1 MNNMDY
7 LITLTT
13 KTVKKGIG
21 NKAAALVRLLAAGFD
36 LPVTRV
42 VPEKVFRQFNTAP
55 ELTLKTLA
63 GELSRQLDPTKTYA
77 VRSSSR
83 LEDSDY
89 QSYAGQFA
97 SFLNV
102 SGLEEILTRIKQ
114 VWESAE
120 LNPNTPYDIPRSIK
134 KPAGMAVIV
143 QEMIDAQ
150 WSGVAFSRNPV
161 TGRPEIV
168 IETVKGSGDQLVQQG
183 ITPVR
188 FTAIGEDWTGDPMEE
203 GPGKTTL
210 QQVRDQLLNLK
221 GQLKKDIDVEWVF
234 NGQKIYFIQW
244 RPVTISRYPVIFANH
259 ISREVLPGMIKPLVW
274 SVNVPLVNSAWIR
287 VLEKIMGP
295 LGIKPED
302 LSRQFYYRAYFNM
315 GTFGTLFEK
324 LGMPPDSLEN
334 LMGRKNGPG
343 KSRFRPSWRLVLYL
357 PGITVFLCH
366 FFLLIRHF
374 RKQLKR
380 FETEYTRLADSL
392 QIADDPS
399 RFRENYEALYDFCSR
414 VAYYNIVIPVYMN
427 ITNALLQRKLRKSIP
442 EKTEPDFTRDFP
454 ELKDLDPQSALEPI
468 RQQWFSLD
476 AAARSRILEGNPPGN
491 DPEYSTFS
499 HILDRFFKRFGHF
512 SESGNDFSYP
522 PWRENQALVFDMI
535 NRQLTRKEGV
545 PDDTDNPVMHSIR
558 RSAAYRRAGKMRL
571 YRELISSFYTKAYG
585 LFRPLFLGMGR
596 SLTETGIL
604 SDPED
609 VFFLDLCSLWSLL
622 ENDPAPNPELIR
634 NTMQSIRQTKQE
646 MRDLE
651 NVSLPAVVYGEHAPP
666 LEEYQPEGVF
676 RGIPASMGYARGTV
690 TVIKSLQDIEK
701 MTDGTLLIIPFADI
715 GWTPLLVRAGAIVC
729 ESGGMLSHAAIIARE
744 LGIPAIVSVDHAC
757 TLQDGTPASVDGQNG
772 ILRIGE
778 NAKDDDHGQ

>member
-1 MNNMDY
+1 MDY
-7 LITLTT
+7 LIPLTT
-13 KTVKKGIG
+13 KTTKKGIG
-21 NKAAALVRLLAAGFD
+21 NKAAALVSLLIAGFD
-36 LPVTRV
+36 LPVTWI
-42 VPEKVFRQFNTAP
+42 VPEQVFRHFKTAP
-55 ELTLKTLA
+55 EKTLKTLA
-63 GELSRQLDPTKTYA
+63 GELSRQLDPSKTYA

-83 LEDSDY
+83 LEDSDT

-102 SGLEEILTRIKQ
+102 SGWEEVLTRIQQ

-120 LNPNTPYDIPRSIK
+120 IHPNTLYEIPRRVQR
-134 KPAGMAVIV
+134 PEGMAVIV
-143 QEMIDAQ
+143 QEMIDAH

-168 IETVKGSGDQLVQQG
+168 IEAVKGSGDQLVQQG
-183 ITPVR
+183 ITPMR
-188 FTAIGEDWTGDPMEE
+188 FIAIGEEWSGDPIEE

-210 QQVRDQLLNLK
+210 QQVRDQLLTVK
-221 GQLKKDIDVEWVF
+221 GKLKKDIDVEWVF
-234 NGQKIYFIQW
+234 NGQRIYFIQW

-287 VLEKIMGP
+287 LLEKIMGP

-302 LSRQFYYRAYFNM
+302 LSRQFYHRAYFNM
-315 GTFGTLFEK
+315 GTFGKLFEK

-357 PGITVFLCH
+357 PRITVFLFH
-366 FFLLIRHF
+366 FFMLIRHF
-374 RKQLKR
+374 RKQLNR
-380 FETEYTRLADSL
+380 FETAYARLAAS
-392 QIADDPS
+392 IETTNDPS
-399 RFRENYEALYDFCSR
+399 RFRENYEALYDFCRR

-427 ITNALLQRKLRKSIP
+427 ITNALLQRKLRTLNP
-442 EKTEPDFTRDFP
+442 EKTEPDFARDFP
-454 ELKDLDPQSALEPI
+454 EIKELDPQSALEPL
-468 RQQWFSLD
+468 RQRWFSLD
-476 AAARSRILEGNPPGN
+476 ESARRRIRDGNPLVN
-491 DPEYSTFS
+491 DPEYSEFS
-499 HILDRFFKRFGHF
+499 HILDHFFQRFGHF

-522 PWRENQALVFDMI
+522 PWRENHSLVFDMI
-535 NRQLTRKEGV
+535 NRQIARKEAA
-545 PDDTDNPVMHSIR
+545 PDDTDHPAMQKIR

-585 LFRPLFLGMGR
+585 LFRPLFIGMGR
-596 SLTETGIL
+596 SLTETGRL

-609 VFFLDLCSLWSLL
+609 VFFLDLPSLWSLL
-622 ENDPAPNPELIR
+622 ENEPSPNPALIR
-634 NTMQSIRQTKQE
+634 NTMLSIRQTKQE
-646 MRDLE
+646 MQDLE

-690 TVIKSLQDIEK
+690 TVIKSLQDIDK
-701 MTDGTLLIIPFADI
+701 MTDGTILIIPFADI

-757 TLQDGTPASVDGQNG
+757 TLPDGTPASVDGQNG

-778 NAKDDDHGQ
+778 NTKDQHGQ